1 MDFLRFYFPFFFLHW
16 LMELQPGRTKTPIIS
31 ALSNNP
37 DMKVQVIQPNTVL
50 GKGIVK
56 FNYKGMV
63 KTYNVIFVSK

>member
-1 MDFLRFYFPFFFLHW
+1 
-16 LMELQPGRTKTPIIS
+16 
-31 ALSNNP
+31 
-37 DMKVQVIQPNTVL
+37 MKVQVIQPNTVL